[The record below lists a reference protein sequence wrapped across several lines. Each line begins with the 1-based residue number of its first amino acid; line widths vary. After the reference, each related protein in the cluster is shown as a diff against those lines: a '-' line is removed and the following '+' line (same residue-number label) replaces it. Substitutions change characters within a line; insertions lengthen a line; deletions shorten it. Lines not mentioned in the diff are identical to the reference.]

1 MRRSGA
7 RAGRA
12 ESRHQPG
19 NGPCCGEERKRYHGA
34 SEPLQYTV
42 AASVAVAN
50 GSPCRVMSA
59 TPAGP
64 LRVAHL
70 ITDLNV
76 GGAEIML
83 ARLVGALDPTRVES
97 VVISLASAG
106 PIARRIAD
114 AGIRV
119 VELDMKAGT
128 ASVPAFYR
136 AVRALGAIRPD
147 VVHTWLYHADLV
159 GLAAGAIDSSPAL
172 IWNIRCSE
180 LKNPPP
186 KVRLILRL
194 LAWSSHRPAAVV
206 FNSHAGLRAHV
217 RLGYHPRRAEII
229 PNGIATG
236 DFVVSPSARSAA
248 RRMMGVSD
256 DVALAGLVARLDPLK
271 DHETFLRAAAAI
283 LVRHQAVRFVL
294 VGRGV
299 AESAAIAALIRSL
312 ALEPFVIRLPEQ
324 EDVAPLTAALDLA
337 VSSSWSEGFPNV
349 LIEAM
354 ACGVPC
360 VATDAGD
367 SAPVLDDPDRIVP
380 VQNPAA
386 LAAACL
392 RVLQMRPEARRALGE
407 RDRARVGRLYTIDA
421 VARRFTELYEEV
433 AGATREAATSPT
445 TFTFART
452 AEYRRGRRRE
462 R

>member
-1 MRRSGA
+1 
-7 RAGRA
+7 
-12 ESRHQPG
+12 
-19 NGPCCGEERKRYHGA
+19 
-34 SEPLQYTV
+34 
-42 AASVAVAN
+42 
-50 GSPCRVMSA
+50 MSA

-70 ITDLNV
+70 ITDLDV

-97 VVISLASAG
+97 VVISLASGG

-119 VELDMKAGT
+119 VELDMKAGA

-136 AVRALGAIRPD
+136 AVRALGAIKPD

-159 GLAAGAIDSSPAL
+159 GLAAGAIAGSPAL

-180 LKNPPP
+180 LKNAPA

-194 LAWSSHRPAAVV
+194 LAWSSHYPAAVV
-206 FNSHAGLRAHV
+206 FNSHAGLQAHV
-217 RLGYHPRRAEII
+217 RLGYHPRRSETI

-236 DFVVSPSARSAA
+236 DVAVSPSARSAA
-248 RRMMGVSD
+248 RRTMGVSD
-256 DVALAGLVARLDPLK
+256 DVVLVGLIARLDPLK

-283 LVRHQAVRFVL
+283 LERLQEVRFVL

-299 AESAAIAALIRSL
+299 VESPAIAALVRSL
-312 ALEPFVIRLPEQ
+312 GLEPFVILLPEQ
-324 EDVAPLTAALDLA
+324 EEVAPFTATLDLA

-354 ACGVPC
+354 AAGVPC

-367 SAPVLDDPDRIVP
+367 SASVLDDPDRIVP
-380 VQNPAA
+380 VRDPAT

-392 RVLQMRPEARRALGE
+392 RVLQMRPDARKALGE

-421 VARRFTELYEEV
+421 VARRFMELYEEV
-433 AGATREAATSPT
+433 AGVRREAATSPVLGGGGPDRP
-445 TFTFART
+445 AC
-452 AEYRRGRRRE
+452 
-462 R
+462 